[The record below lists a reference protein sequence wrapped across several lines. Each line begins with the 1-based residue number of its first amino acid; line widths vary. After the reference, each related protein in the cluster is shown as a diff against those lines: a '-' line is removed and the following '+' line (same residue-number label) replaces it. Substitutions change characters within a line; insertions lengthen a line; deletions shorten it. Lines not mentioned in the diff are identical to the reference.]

1 MSKLCTIAFV
11 ALILLNLK
19 ITKVTAVLHLRAR
32 HRRHCFLDL
41 CTKKLGALWPVTCC
55 WSCPAGHLSRSTRL
69 RNANALHPL
78 GVRER
83 KVEGRGELRLFA
95 LHSRL

>member
-1 MSKLCTIAFV
+1 MSRLCTIALV

-19 ITKVTAVLHLRAR
+19 ITKVTAVLHLRAK
-32 HRRHCFLDL
+32 HRRQCFLDL
-41 CTKKLGALWPVTCC
+41 CTKELGALWSVTCC
-55 WSCPAGHLSRSTRL
+55 WSCSAGRLSRSTRL
-69 RNANALHPL
+69 RNANALHLL

-95 LHSRL
+95 LHSHL